1 MGKHRR
7 TRHGRKA
14 KQSGAAPVVPSTMVE
29 TVANNANAN
38 STVQSD
44 TTYPKSGGNTN
55 TSMPNSNFDVTNP
68 NSGGNTSTNAAMPAV
83 GLDET
88 VANAAGVST
97 TAVHCFEHYVP
108 CAQTFHDFH
117 VAIFNLNTESL
128 FLLIR

>member
-88 VANAAGVST
+88 VATAAT
-97 TAVHCFEHYVP
+97 TVVHYFEHSNFPFFSRRYFKVTRIVLVDP
-108 CAQTFHDFH
+108 LTFL
-117 VAIFNLNTESL
+117 FNN
-128 FLLIR
+128 F

>member
-68 NSGGNTSTNAAMPAV
+68 NSGGNINTNAAMPAV
-83 GLDET
+83 G
-88 VANAAGVST
+88 VST
-97 TAVHCFEHYVP
+97 TAVHFLNITYLVRKR
-108 CAQTFHDFH
+108 FM
-117 VAIFNLNTESL
+117 IFTSL
-128 FLLIR
+128 FSI